1 MFKKIDHVE
10 IVTNDL
16 DRTVD
21 FYTNVLGFNTK
32 LTQRIDP
39 SSLGVPIN
47 IVYLELGGSAVELIW
62 YEGAAIAAAP
72 TGEQLGYRMMAIE
85 VEDMT
90 KAVAYLK
97 AKGVDLCWGPRVF
110 EDRYARAEIRDPN
123 GYCIE
128 LRQWF
133 YSFQEKD
140 FLTRHT

>member
-21 FYTNVLGFNTK
+21 FYTNVLGFKIK

-47 IVYLELGGSAVELIW
+47 IVYLQLGGSAVELIS
-62 YEGAAIAAAP
+62 YEGATIAPAP
-72 TGEQLGYRMMAIE
+72 TGEQLGYRMMALE
-85 VEDMT
+85 VEDMNE
-90 KAVAYLK
+90 AVTYLK
-97 AKGVDLCWGPRVF
+97 AKGVDTSWGPRVF
-110 EDRYARAEIRDPN
+110 EDSYARAEIRDPN
-123 GYCIE
+123 GYRIE

-133 YSFQEKD
+133 
-140 FLTRHT
+140 

>member
-97 AKGVDLCWGPRVF
+97 AKDVDVSWGPRVF

-123 GYCIE
+123 GYRIE

-133 YSFQEKD
+133 
-140 FLTRHT
+140 